1 MVAFADDFSYGGS
14 INLIEL
20 PQESKCW
27 LIVKPKDADKA
38 EERFGDTQISITM
51 EGKKHLEQSSEQ
63 IPTKKN
69 L

>member
-14 INLIEL
+14 IKRWWLNLIEL
-20 PQESKCW
+20 GPKFGYYPQESKCW

-51 EGKKHLEQSSEQ
+51 EGKKQ
-63 IPTKKN
+63 N
-69 L
+69 